1 MMQRYAGIVSVS
13 ESSDS
18 FIFVIELN
26 IRNPTN
32 TRAGAV
38 ANDGIAVN
46 TGASSVDSKNSIPVV
61 TAVRPVR
68 PPAPTPDADSTN
80 VVVLVPRTAPAV
92 VAIAS
97 ERRAGRMPGSFPSLS
112 SISAF
117 VATPISVPRVSK
129 ISTNRNEKTTM
140 IKLKMPTLSKPT
152 LKH

>member
-1 MMQRYAGIVSVS
+1 MQRYAGIVSVS

-80 VVVLVPRTAPAV
+80 VVVVLVPRTAPAV

-129 ISTNRNEKTTM
+129 ISTNRNEKITM
-140 IKLKMPTLSKPT
+140 IKLKMPRVCSD
-152 LKH
+152 